1 MVRTG
6 RSGNRGRRIRLP
18 SGAELEIVRFLG
30 EAESWERLRAA
41 RVRDFDPQGGLG
53 LGACLPQDRV
63 GGDGFAVN
71 LSNQEGFAAR
81 ILFPKLSDLALV
93 HGHYRN
99 VDRFAGSVN
108 TRYLK
113 WFSSETPA

>member
-1 MVRTG
+1 MKFDAPAPV
-6 RSGNRGRRIRLP
+6 RLP
-18 SGAELEIVRFLG
+18 GGVELEIVGFLG
-30 EAESWERLRAA
+30 EAESGERLSGTGA
-41 RVRDFDPQGGLG
+41 RDFDPQGALG
-53 LGACLPQDRV
+53 LGAGLPKDRV

-81 ILFPKLSDLALV
+81 ILFPKLSDLDLV

-108 TRYLK
+108 TRYSK
-113 WFSSETPA
+113 WFSSETRA